1 MLAVVAFVSCLL
13 FISVAKL
20 VSGKTALPLVVKAQ
34 HEGANN
40 VVVEAAERAGILNGE
55 SSEVVPVNGH
65 IHPTL
70 DITHGR
76 MGEVQLGKA
85 AERSDHYGPAILH
98 ALLSSEVGV
107 VGVGLDLAEVH

>member
-40 VVVEAAERAGILNGE
+40 VVVEAAECAGILNGE
-55 SSEVVPVNGH
+55 TSEVVPGSFW
-65 IHPTL
+65 
-70 DITHGR
+70 
-76 MGEVQLGKA
+76 KK
-85 AERSDHYGPAILH
+85 
-98 ALLSSEVGV
+98 LLQNLRLV
-107 VGVGLDLAEVH
+107 LQ